1 MKKKLL
7 LALTAFLLACSFVN
21 AESLEERVE
30 RLERELRETKQELTK
45 QIAEKQ
51 VPAPAPAPAFSMA
64 SLTDGFEFH
73 GYGRAEI
80 SRSFPNFDLWL
91 SLTAKNLA

>member
-45 QIAEKQ
+45 
-51 VPAPAPAPAFSMA
+51 
-64 SLTDGFEFH
+64 
-73 GYGRAEI
+73 
-80 SRSFPNFDLWL
+80 
-91 SLTAKNLA
+91 